1 MAKLYVTEYFKIGK
15 DANSIPIQSGLD
27 DGINVIDQA
36 PISFSTSTQ
45 SSAFNS
51 KTVMVRVHTDS
62 ICSIVFGTNPTAT
75 VNNKRMAANTT
86 EYFSVEPGKSLKV
99 AVITNT

>member
-1 MAKLYVTEYFKIGK
+1 MAKLYITEYFKIGR
-15 DANSIPIQSGLD
+15 DGNSLPIQSGLE
-27 DGINVIDQA
+27 DGSTTVDQT

-45 SSAFNS
+45 SAALNA

-62 ICSIVFGTNPTAT
+62 ICSIAFGTNPTAT
-75 VNNKRMAANTT
+75 TNNKRLAANTT
-86 EYFSVEPGKSLKV
+86 EYFSVDPGKSLKI